1 MIIIGQS
8 RSLKGRALVEISNC
22 EKKVFFSNHA
32 DHAETISGGL
42 VDFQKTLVHDSVRHS
57 QA

>member
-8 RSLKGRALVEISNC
+8 RSLKGRWLGYLIA
-22 EKKVFFSNHA
+22 KKKGFFSNHA

-42 VDFQKTLVHDSVRHS
+42 VDFQKTLFHDSVRHS
-57 QA
+57 EA